1 MVMISIGKRSTKTPE
16 YALIRVPINDVQNLK
31 GIESPI
37 QEQINYIKSEVNHVI
52 EMLYLKDIKAPI
64 QEQIDE
70 TNEEIEIIKDMI
82 MQINLK
88 IIDMA
93 NRNAFNLDLM
103 QISYDRYAQ
112 INENKFVVDIVKWN
126 KDSTVCIPDKHILI
140 KISDKKCSIGMKYD
154 YKKFF
159 KNNLW
164 NKFLNL
170 FRKKI

>member
-1 MVMISIGKRSTKTPE
+1 MVMISIGKKSTRTPE
-16 YALIRVPINDVQNLK
+16 YALIRVPINDLQNLK
-31 GIESPI
+31 GIDSPV
-37 QEQINYIKSEVNHVI
+37 QEQINKTS
-52 EMLYLKDIKAPI
+52 
-64 QEQIDE
+64 
-70 TNEEIEIIKDMI
+70 EEIEKIKEMI

-103 QISYDRYAQ
+103 QITYDQYAL

-126 KDSTVCIPDKHILI
+126 NNSTVCIPEKHILI
-140 KISDKKCSIGMKYD
+140 KLDNKKCKIGMKYN
-154 YKKFF
+154 YKIFF

-170 FRKKI
+170 FRKKYDK